1 MEEAHHLTDRA
12 QAEQKSPEE
21 RNQEGNDDH
30 QEAPRQYQELHEEE
44 HLPLNQ
50 GQLGLAV
57 VREATIHQKRLLEG
71 VEREEGHLRI
81 QK

>member
-44 HLPLNQ
+44 HLP
-50 GQLGLAV
+50 
-57 VREATIHQKRLLEG
+57 RH
-71 VEREEGHLRI
+71 
-81 QK
+81 